1 MNKNIRMAAAFAV
14 VSATHPLVAAATAIN
29 TEGYDT
35 VIEFDHHIAGV
46 KPEMLDWWW
55 NNIRTEER
63 FVDWNPDS
71 HLTYELEVPPA
82 DPDSLKLATGT
93 VQNIS
98 EYIGGFTINSQVTW
112 GTPFNTAAGQH
123 QLVAEIALEGLTD
136 LSLPGNAWLIYDYA
150 PDAALDGSDL
160 SATLA
165 LPGVFQIAYPGLT
178 ETLTEDLR
186 TELSNLS
193 DFLPEMFQTEFIEET
208 LEARG
213 TYRVEKN
220 GFWLRTVIVDQEIKG
235 LTPDMMNWWW
245 DNIGSTYRYQRWH
258 PTAHLS
264 FEWLEAPESPNNT
277 TYSVGAVQKVV
288 EYLGPYK
295 NSLLITWL
303 PKEDAAE
310 RVEYE
315 HWLYA
320 QTDLAGLNGIMPQDM
335 IHEYQLNAA
344 GGGIV
349 MRSTFNVPFFLNWV
363 MPGFT
368 DELGKHA
375 LQEMQM
381 LQYFL
386 PELFAEQTLDSVSQ

>member
-1 MNKNIRMAAAFAV
+1 MKKNLTTLALVIAAGNAQAGL
-14 VSATHPLVAAATAIN
+14 P
-29 TEGYDT
+29 EGYS
-35 VIEFDHHIAGV
+35 IALEFDQNIEDVA
-46 KPEMLDWWW
+46 PEMLDWWW

-63 FVDWNPDS
+63 FIDWNPE
-71 HLTYELEVPPA
+71 HHVGYELVVPPA
-82 DPDSLKLATGT
+82 DAATLELATGT
-93 VQNIS
+93 VQNLT
-98 EYIGGFTINSQVTW
+98 EYLGGFTIDTQVTW
-112 GTPFNTAAGQH
+112 AEPFNTAAGDY
-123 QLVAEIALEGLTD
+123 QLVAEIRFRGLED
-136 LSLPGNAWLIYDYA
+136 LSVPGNGWLVYDYA
-150 PDAALDGSDL
+150 PDESLTGTDVH
-160 SATLA
+160 ATLL
-165 LPGVFQIAYPGLT
+165 LPDVVAVAFPGIRDTVT
-178 ETLTEDLR
+178 EHLR
-186 TELSNLS
+186 TDLNNMT
-193 DFLPEMFQTEFIEET
+193 DFLPDMFQEEFIEEE
-208 LEARG
+208 LESRG

-245 DNIGSTYRYQRWH
+245 DNIDSTYRYQRWH

-264 FEWLEAPESPNNT
+264 FEWLEAPSSPDNT
-277 TYSVGAVQKVV
+277 TYSVGAVQRVV

-295 NSLLITWL
+295 NALLITWL

-310 RVEYE
+310 RVEYN

-320 QTDLAGLNGIMPQDM
+320 KTDLDGLSGIMPQDM
-335 IHEYQLNAA
+335 IHEYQMNAI
-344 GGGIV
+344 GDGIV

-386 PELFAEQTLDSVSQ
+386 PALFAEQELD